1 MKYAVIADV
10 HGNAPALHL
19 AMADAL
25 DRGAQGFLFAGDYCI
40 RAPWPNEVVALLR
53 GAPQRVAIRGNEE
66 RYLHVP
72 DGDDGQFAVSRWARN
87 ELKRTHIEWID
98 ALPER
103 ADFTCEG
110 VAIHMAHS
118 SEAFI
123 GDAEIGRFATRM
135 LPLRYPDGPVAH
147 DAFLADVRGALAR
160 DAALQ
165 RRLLD
170 MPGGVYIFGHT
181 HSQWHARF
189 GDHLLLNPG
198 SCGQPLD
205 CQEFGAAYAL
215 LTVQSGEA
223 TVEERRVRY
232 DAEALIARARATGLY
247 REAPVWSEIVFGE
260 WRSGREL
267 AMYFLRYAEAYAK
280 RVGDPARPFSR
291 DTWNAAFEAW
301 RREANPRMMVSDADF
316 PR

>member
-72 DGDDGQFAVSRWARN
+72 DGDDGQFAVSRWAR
-87 ELKRTHIEWID
+87 
-98 ALPER
+98 
-103 ADFTCEG
+103 
-110 VAIHMAHS
+110 
-118 SEAFI
+118 
-123 GDAEIGRFATRM
+123 
-135 LPLRYPDGPVAH
+135 
-147 DAFLADVRGALAR
+147 
-160 DAALQ
+160 
-165 RRLLD
+165 
-170 MPGGVYIFGHT
+170 
-181 HSQWHARF
+181 
-189 GDHLLLNPG
+189 
-198 SCGQPLD
+198 
-205 CQEFGAAYAL
+205 
-215 LTVQSGEA
+215 
-223 TVEERRVRY
+223 
-232 DAEALIARARATGLY
+232 ATGLY

-267 AMYFLRYAEAYAK
+267 AMYFLRYAEAFAK
-280 RVGDPARPFSR
+280 RVGDPVRPFSR
-291 DTWNAAFEAW
+291 DTWNAAFRAW
-301 RREANPRMMVSDADF
+301 RREPDPRMMVSDADF